1 VHQETSPADRRSP
14 SAAGFTLVELLV
26 TMVVMLSVLAVV
38 AQIVVQSN
46 VVYAQQRAHL
56 ERRYSTATTVEMIA
70 RLVRQAQSVTTD
82 PDGNGALD
90 SIRIVA
96 DWNPRDGDTGDPYE
110 SIVFSQAG
118 MTLFKREA
126 ADAAPVAFADN
137 INQLRFAYFN
147 PGGGAVLNPLTVTID
162 QLALVTVTVGTP
174 PVDGQPGLTLTSSAS
189 VRRLE

>member
-1 VHQETSPADRRSP
+1 VHPDPSHTDRTAP

-56 ERRYSTATTVEMIA
+56 ERRYNTATTVEMIA

-96 DWNPRDGDTGDPYE
+96 DWNPRDGDTTDPYE

-118 MTLFKREA
+118 TTLFKREA
-126 ADAAPVAFADN
+126 ADAAPIPFADN
-137 INQLRFAYFN
+137 INQLSFAYFN

-162 QLALVTVTVGTP
+162 QLALVAVSVGTP